1 MGYTN
6 FTIAL
11 LISAGV
17 ALLIVP
23 GTTRAEELLLQ
34 SAPKEYKVAFET
46 RKGNLRHV
54 EMIPRAESLKGWSE
68 MLTTQIFFGGVP
80 QGSPVRFYEWVAER
94 WKASCP
100 SATAQLIRH
109 GTEKGYPFAFWML
122 TCESLPLTSKPEHT
136 WFKAIR
142 GRDSFYLVQKAW
154 RREPGKEE
162 IVTWTRYLR
171 SVAVCDTRA
180 GGEKACPSGVSSGR

>member
-1 MGYTN
+1 MKTSRLTVGAMATCL
-6 FTIAL
+6 FA
-11 LISAGV
+11 AC
-17 ALLIVP
+17 
-23 GTTRAEELLLQ
+23 GTHAEELLLQ
-34 SAPKEYKVAFET
+34 SQPKGYKVAFQT
-46 RKGNLRHV
+46 RKGNLQHV
-54 EMIPRAESLKGWSE
+54 ELIPRPESLKGWSE

-80 QGSPVRFYEWVAER
+80 QGSPVQFYEWVAQR
-94 WKASCP
+94 WKVSCP

-122 TCESLPLTSKPEHT
+122 TCEALPATSKPEHT
-136 WFKAIR
+136 WFKAIQ

-162 IVTWTRYLR
+162 IVAWTRYLR